1 MSIEPTTGSAT
12 AMADDNQVPIFD
24 VQRVALQFDVSA
36 DFVAAQVANNVLILA
51 LSSGRLLRFDLDN
64 AADID
69 DIDLP
74 KRPAEIGVIRRLFLD
89 PSASH
94 LIVLTALEE
103 QYYLHTQLRQPKALA
118 I

>member
-1 MSIEPTTGSAT
+1 MSIEPTTGSAA

-24 VQRVALQFDVSA
+24 VQRVTLQFDVSA

-74 KRPAEIGVIRRLFLD
+74 KRPAEIGVIRRL
-89 PSASH
+89 S
-94 LIVLTALEE
+94 
-103 QYYLHTQLRQPKALA
+103 
-118 I
+118 